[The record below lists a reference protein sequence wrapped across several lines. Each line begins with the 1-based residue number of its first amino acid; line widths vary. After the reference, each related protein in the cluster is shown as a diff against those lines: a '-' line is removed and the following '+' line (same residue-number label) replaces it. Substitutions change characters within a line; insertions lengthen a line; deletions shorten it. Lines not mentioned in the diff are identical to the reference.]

1 MIMTTETKVMDT
13 IFDIVILTQLVHS
26 EPILNL
32 NKVLF
37 KTYSL
42 SDLPSK
48 PCQPQQ
54 STFPATTRN
63 HPLVRASR
71 NSKEVMSSFSGTLQ
85 FALTL

>member
-1 MIMTTETKVMDT
+1 MTTKQLYKCNNYIYTKTKIMTTETKVMDT

-42 SDLPSK
+42 SDLPLI
-48 PCQPQQ
+48 
-54 STFPATTRN
+54 N
-63 HPLVRASR
+63 NV
-71 NSKEVMSSFSGTLQ
+71 N
-85 FALTL
+85 